1 MNGPKDGNPV
11 DNETGDP
18 GQDASRWDVVL
29 DTDAE
34 VICPY
39 CGETAVIGL
48 DPGGGAAQEY
58 VEDCSVCCRPWRV
71 RVRYDDTGAAEIW
84 VEQS

>member
-1 MNGPKDGNPV
+1 MNGPEDGDPV
-11 DNETGDP
+11 DNDPGDP
-18 GQDASRWDVVL
+18 DQDDSQRDVVL
-29 DTDAE
+29 DTEAE
-34 VICPY
+34 VACPY

-58 VEDCSVCCRPWRV
+58 VEDCPVCCRPWRV
-71 RVRYDDTGAAEIW
+71 RVRYDEDGAAEVW